1 MFSNELNRLAA
12 DSFKRLPSL
21 RYVSLSTQTNHFA
34 SLTEAIQHQS
44 TPLDGIIISTPTPT
58 HAPLINT
65 AAANNISIFTEKPV
79 DETSLQIQQTFNA
92 VRNSNGNVAL
102 CCGFQRRF
110 DPSYLALHDAIKN
123 GAVGTP
129 LTSSIFF
136 GDHPVPSRSFLLQ
149 GYVISNCHLNSFK
162 ELAN

>member
-1 MFSNELNRLAA
+1 VFSNESKWLAV
-12 DSFKRLPSL
+12 DSFKLL
-21 RYVSLSTQTNHFA
+21 TSLSDMFRYLQTNHFA

-79 DETSLQIQQTFNA
+79 DETSLQIQHTFNV
-92 VRNSNGNVAL
+92 VRNSNSNVAL

-129 LTSSIFF
+129 LSSSIFF

-149 GYVISNCHLNSFK
+149 GYV
-162 ELAN
+162 